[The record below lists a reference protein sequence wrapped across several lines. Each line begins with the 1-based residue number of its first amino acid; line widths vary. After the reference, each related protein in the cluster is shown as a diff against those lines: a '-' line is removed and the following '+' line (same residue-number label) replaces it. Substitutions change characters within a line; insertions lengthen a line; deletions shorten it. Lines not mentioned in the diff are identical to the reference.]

1 MQNYPKQAKK
11 LLPLSA
17 ITIPGWGKRVL
28 CSSRPVIV
36 RSCMAAFTMCLCL
49 LSNTAAG
56 YVYGEHKLIGDRAFY
71 RLMQTIKNEPG
82 TAMLLQYL
90 EALTSLQGSN
100 YNLTGLSAPG
110 ALPVTYGTINGLAG
124 DHQSDPVLLE
134 AQLKDS
140 GSIIQKII
148 SLHQKYLDKGMMA
161 APDGELVSLDLNYAL
176 AATGNLSHFYAYG
189 KTFPDHL
196 KNFDSDKIREATD
209 WSKLAAFTKSLGHT
223 NAIRMYVSLH
233 LVALTL
239 AEMSGRKA
247 RQGDA
252 GGPALLQSAIFIN
265 AFADH
270 FLEDA
275 FSAGHL
281 IVNRTVAES
290 FTNNKALH
298 DFYCENGTTVVN
310 RKGEIWYTYGDGKF
324 DENTTAGERAIAAVT
339 LSIQDLFTAF
349 SKAASNPQYIGF
361 LDHIPQNKSEQP
373 LYLIRNIPALSC
385 VPIPYNSKLD
395 GLMAKGVTIT
405 VPIRKANQ
413 LLYYRNF
420 IRSRVGNS
428 IVIGTQNEVTN
439 TESFRGFEIRVNAFN
454 FSKRYKYNS
463 KGGKKGMLD
472 YWHGYTASYD
482 YMKYNNDPEKEKSYQ
497 VAVGLR
503 SNFDYW
509 LSEKRFLGLYTYL
522 ETGVRFQHR
531 QPDLVFIPSIG
542 IHLGSL
548 FNINY
553 YSMPGWLRIPA
564 MYLLPLKVRAGS
576 ILSLKNKPVNF
587 AEIELDLFL

>member
-11 LLPLSA
+11 NLPSST
-17 ITIPGWGKRVL
+17 ITTTGFGKRIL
-28 CSSRPVIV
+28 CNVRPVI
-36 RSCMAAFTMCLCL
+36 AALGMTALTVCLCL
-49 LSNTAAG
+49 LSNTASG
-56 YVYGEHKLIGDRAFY
+56 YVYGEHKLIGDKAFF
-71 RLMQTIKNEPG
+71 RIMQSIKNEPG
-82 TAMLLQYL
+82 SAKLLQYL
-90 EALTSLQGSN
+90 ENLTSLQGN
-100 YNLTGLSAPG
+100 YYNLTGLSSSG
-110 ALPVTYGTINGLAG
+110 ASAVTYGTINGLAG

-134 AQLKDS
+134 SQLRDS

-148 SLHQKYLDKGMMA
+148 ALHQKYLDKGMKA

-196 KNFDSDKIREATD
+196 KNFDADKIREATT
-209 WSKLAAFTKSLGHT
+209 WSNLAALTKSLGHT

-247 RQGDA
+247 RQDDA
-252 GGPALLQSAIFIN
+252 DAHALLQSAIFIN

-281 IVNRTVAES
+281 IVNRTIAES

-298 DFYCENGTTVVN
+298 DFYCENGTSVVN

-349 SKAASNPQYIGF
+349 NEASGSTRYVGF
-361 LDHIPQNKSEQP
+361 LDRIPQNKPDQAM
-373 LYLIRNIPALSC
+373 YLIRNIPALSY

-497 VAVGLR
+497 VAAGIR

-509 LSEKRFLGLYTYL
+509 LSEKRFLGMYTYL

-531 QPDLVFIPSIG
+531 QPDLVFIPSVG

-576 ILSLKNKPVNF
+576 ILSLKDKPVNF